1 MQDLRQKLWKYVVV
15 RPPTSCDT
23 LSLSSVKS
31 SVKSSSIIIITNVII
46 VMMATNIVCSA
57 GFKHGDS
64 VALFMENRPEYIGVH
79 FIINIIIIITS
90 SSSSSFCF
98 LFLHLPPPKKIRLSG
113 HFLRFTFRVA
123 YQIPISNTSCLSD
136 LHDRVVIMM
145 MQVWLG
151 CSKIG
156 AVPALINFNLRG
168 QSLLHRLR
176 REAILNLHFFEHC
189 LPTLELFQHLWTFS
203 R

>member
-145 MQVWLG
+145 MPGVARLLKDWGRSCSDQLQPARPITSSQVEKRSNPQFAFL
-151 CSKIG
+151 
-156 AVPALINFNLRG
+156 
-168 QSLLHRLR
+168 
-176 REAILNLHFFEHC
+176 
-189 LPTLELFQHLWTFS
+189 
-203 R
+203 